1 MTDARA
7 PESPAVDPPPAATFE
22 QATARLGKIVDELE
36 RGELSLERSLELFEE
51 GVRLA
56 RVAEERI
63 TAAERRVEELLA
75 VDPSGRPVIRKLDVG
90 KEEP

>member
-1 MTDARA
+1 MSD
-7 PESPAVDPPPAATFE
+7 DPQPPATFE

-36 RGELSLERSLELFEE
+36 RGDLSLERSLELFEE

-63 TAAERRVEELLA
+63 TSAEKRVEELLA
-75 VDPSGRPVIRKLDVG
+75 VDPSGRPVIKKLQLGED
-90 KEEP
+90 EP